1 MTTARIPLLHRYANP
16 AAFGRLAS
24 QILPWTAGASAI
36 LLGLGLYFG
45 LFASPP
51 DYQQGE
57 SVRIMYVHVPAA
69 IMSEVVYGLMAA
81 AAAACFI
88 WKHALADLFVKAAA
102 PLGAAFTFICLVA
115 GSLWGKPMWGAWW
128 VWDARLTSELVLF
141 FLYLGYLALV
151 DAFDDPQRGLR
162 AGAILVL
169 VGVVDLPIIKFS
181 FDWWNTL
188 HQGASVMRLGGPTLD
203 RAFLIP
209 LLVMALGFSLLF
221 FTLHL
226 AAMRNEILRRRVR
239 SLQMLQADRRS
250 A

>member
-16 AAFGRLAS
+16 AAFGRLSA
-24 QILPWTAGASAI
+24 QILPWTAATSAI

-51 DYQQGE
+51 DYQQGNT
-57 SVRIMYVHVPAA
+57 VRIMYVHVPAA

-81 AAAACFI
+81 AAAAGII

-102 PLGAAFTFICLVA
+102 PLGAAFTFVCLVA

-141 FLYLGYLALV
+141 FLSLGYLALV

-181 FDWWNTL
+181 VDWWNTL
-188 HQGASVMRLGGPTLD
+188 HQPASLITMSGPKMDKSMLLPLMLMLGGFTTFFITVVLMRLESELLARRI
-203 RAFLIP
+203 RAWR
-209 LLVMALGFSLLF
+209 
-221 FTLHL
+221 T
-226 AAMRNEILRRRVR
+226 AAGEE
-239 SLQMLQADRRS
+239 
-250 A
+250 

>member
-16 AAFGRLAS
+16 AAFGRLSA

-45 LFASPP
+45 LIASPP

-57 SVRIMYVHVPAA
+57 TVRIMYVHVPAA
-69 IMSEVVYGLMAA
+69 IMSEIVYGLMAA
-81 AAAACFI
+81 AAAAGII

-102 PLGAAFTFICLVA
+102 PLGAAFTFVCLVA

-169 VGVVDLPIIKFS
+169 VGAVDLPIIKFS
-181 FDWWNTL
+181 VDWWNTL
-188 HQGASVMRLGGPTLD
+188 HQPASLITMSGPKMDKSMLLPLFLMIGGFTTFFITMVLMRLESELLARRI
-203 RAFLIP
+203 RAWR
-209 LLVMALGFSLLF
+209 
-221 FTLHL
+221 T
-226 AAMRNEILRRRVR
+226 AAGDE
-239 SLQMLQADRRS
+239 
-250 A
+250 